1 MPSVVSRRRFLAT
14 AAAVGAGSSLGMP
27 HIANAQAKTLTVSCY
42 GGAYEKF
49 FREKL
54 IPEFQKETGS
64 TVKLALGTAKD
75 NIPLMRAGGVDNPP
89 LDVCMT
95 NEVIAEILRTE
106 GYFMPIPTDKV
117 PNLKDVAPSALFP
130 DNIAVT
136 GMFQPIGIVYR
147 SDLVSKPP
155 TAWKELFTRTDLKGK
170 IGVYNI
176 TNSLGFMFVLL
187 MARIFGNSEQA
198 HDAAFAEIAKLK
210 PFNQVDFSGTMEIAL
225 SRGEVEVA
233 PLDFAAVLRLQ
244 KRGMQVDA
252 KVPPEG
258 MVAFDQV
265 FNVSKGGKS
274 KDLAFAWVDYIL
286 RPATQQKLVE
296 DFFVSP
302 TNLKTVIP
310 AELASR
316 EIMISGDKLKAVVRH
331 DWPTANRQ
339 RDQIVEKWNRL
350 MS

>member
-1 MPSVVSRRRFLAT
+1 M
-14 AAAVGAGSSLGMP
+14 
-27 HIANAQAKTLTVSCY
+27 
-42 GGAYEKF
+42 
-49 FREKL
+49 
-54 IPEFQKETGS
+54 
-64 TVKLALGTAKD
+64 
-75 NIPLMRAGGVDNPP
+75 
-89 LDVCMT
+89 
-95 NEVIAEILRTE
+95 
-106 GYFMPIPTDKV
+106 
-117 PNLKDVAPSALFP
+117 
-130 DNIAVT
+130 
-136 GMFQPIGIVYR
+136 
-147 SDLVSKPP
+147 
-155 TAWKELFTRTDLKGK
+155 
-170 IGVYNI
+170 
-176 TNSLGFMFVLL
+176 
-187 MARIFGNSEQA
+187 
-198 HDAAFAEIAKLK
+198 
-210 PFNQVDFSGTMEIAL
+210 
-225 SRGEVEVA
+225 A

>member
-1 MPSVVSRRRFLAT
+1 
-14 AAAVGAGSSLGMP
+14 
-27 HIANAQAKTLTVSCY
+27 
-42 GGAYEKF
+42 
-49 FREKL
+49 
-54 IPEFQKETGS
+54 
-64 TVKLALGTAKD
+64 
-75 NIPLMRAGGVDNPP
+75 
-89 LDVCMT
+89 
-95 NEVIAEILRTE
+95 
-106 GYFMPIPTDKV
+106 MPIPTDKV